1 MTQTDK
7 TALLIELNSCFNES
21 VKYLQF
27 RFNELAAKINSI
39 PTTEPKKEGDPK

>member
-1 MTQTDK
+1 MTTSDK
-7 TALLIELNSCFNES
+7 QALLIELNNVFNES

-39 PTTEPKKEGDPK
+39 PTTEPKKEGDPQ